1 MVTSLQ
7 NRLWDIECWR
17 SAFTMPSDGAFSIF
31 YRGCKQSNLSTYT
44 ALVGFSVAK
53 VIVFYLFAV
62 ICRAFFSKAIFFNF
76 FPHSALWVAW
86 QLEYPFFVCGW
97 LQGYSVHSSRSCF
110 MLFPLVGCMALGAIS
125 ANGSS
130 TKLRLCINGCGTM
143 RRGASTTSL
152 PQSRISMSMMRSL

>member
-44 ALVGFSVAK
+44 ALAGFSVAK

-86 QLEYPFFVCGW
+86 QLEYPF
-97 LQGYSVHSSRSCF
+97 LSV
-110 MLFPLVGCMALGAIS
+110 VGCRVI
-125 ANGSS
+125 
-130 TKLRLCINGCGTM
+130 LCIHRAAALCFSRLWGVWHW
-143 RRGASTTSL
+143 A
-152 PQSRISMSMMRSL
+152 QSRPMAQAQNCVCASMGAER